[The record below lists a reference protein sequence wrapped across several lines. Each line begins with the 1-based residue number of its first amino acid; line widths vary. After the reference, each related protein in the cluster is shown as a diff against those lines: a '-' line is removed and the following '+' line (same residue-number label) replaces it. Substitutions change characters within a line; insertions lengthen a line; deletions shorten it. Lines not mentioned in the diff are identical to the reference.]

1 LGLPTLSEGAEFAFG
16 CVGGGLA
23 AVLRFLRPELR
34 ATWRSQDRPNL
45 PCWKIGVGIAII
57 ICLTLL
63 GGAAAVFLG
72 DATQAKHAIA
82 YGISAETILSSPAKR
97 RFG

>member
-1 LGLPTLSEGAEFAFG
+1 LLL
-16 CVGGGLA
+16 
-23 AVLRFLRPELR
+23 PELR
-34 ATWRSQDRPNL
+34 AMWRSQDRPIL
-45 PCWKIGVGIAII
+45 PRWKIGVGIAIG

-82 YGISAETILSSPAKR
+82 YGISAEAILSGPVKR
-97 RFG
+97 RLA

>member
-1 LGLPTLSEGAEFAFG
+1 LRLPTLSEGAEFAFG

-23 AVLRFLRPELR
+23 ALLRFLLPELR
-34 ATWRSQDRPNL
+34 TMWRSQDRPNL
-45 PCWKIGVGIAII
+45 PRWKIGVGTAIVV
-57 ICLTLL
+57 CLTLL

-82 YGISAETILSSPAKR
+82 
-97 RFG
+97 

>member
-1 LGLPTLSEGAEFAFG
+1 MGGAIAA
-16 CVGGGLA
+16 LA
-23 AVLRFLRPELR
+23 GICLPELR
-34 ATWRSQDRPNL
+34 AMWRAQERPTF
-45 PCWKIGVGIAII
+45 PRWKIVVGLAMGA
-57 ICLTLL
+57 CLTLL

-82 YGISAETILSSPAKR
+82 YGISAEAIFGEPMKR